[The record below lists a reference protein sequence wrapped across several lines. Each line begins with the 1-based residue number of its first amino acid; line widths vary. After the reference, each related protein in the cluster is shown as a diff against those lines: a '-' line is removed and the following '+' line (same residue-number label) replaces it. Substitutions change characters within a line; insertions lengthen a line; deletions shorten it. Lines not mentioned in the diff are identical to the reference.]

1 MKLRDLQSMS
11 VDELWSLH
19 QSILRVLPQKLASE
33 KSRLEQRLRQL
44 RSPSEKPREKGAR
57 RPYPPVHPKFRNP
70 RKPQETWSGRGKQP
84 RWLTKYIQAGRK
96 LDEFKIK

>member
-57 RPYPPVHPKFRNP
+57 RPIRLSILSSGTRANLK
-70 RKPQETWSGRGKQP
+70 KPGQDAESSRVG
-84 RWLTKYIQAGRK
+84 
-96 LDEFKIK
+96 